1 MGTMSDDN
9 IVNRS
14 EGRCTQD
21 TEEWRKTR
29 NALWRSDSSE
39 LSFHERKVEL
49 SKEKQPLHPGR
60 REL

>member
-9 IVNRS
+9 IIKRS

-21 TEEWRKTR
+21 AEEWRKTR
-29 NALWRSDSSE
+29 NTLWRSNISE

-49 SKEKQPLHPGR
+49 SKENQPLDPGR
-60 REL
+60 RGL